1 MRLEAQSPSGRGSS
15 SSHERDP
22 FASEAVAH
30 SGAQG
35 ERKIPSGAVSA
46 WFHPAEPF
54 LQPAASAS
62 RFPWFHSRC
71 SPGEKLSVFASL
83 WPSLSGFW
91 RCEEEWVVKKKG
103 GERPPRGSSSRSSRE
118 WEERRN
124 THPFATWIGKKK
136 HPFATWIRKSIFT
149 SKQAD

>member
-15 SSHERDP
+15 SSNERDR

-30 SGAQG
+30 RGAQG
-35 ERKIPSGAVSA
+35 ERKVPSGAVSA
-46 WFHPAEPF
+46 WFHSAEPF

-103 GERPPRGSSSRSSRE
+103 GERPPRGSSSSSRE

-124 THPFATWIGKKK
+124 THPFATWI
-136 HPFATWIRKSIFT
+136 RKSIFT